1 MLFLLKGGEKMKFDA
16 VLETRTGKKGNVYE
30 CLVIK
35 LSPNVEKLVFLTT
48 AELELLKLQ
57 KSQLGK

>member
-1 MLFLLKGGEKMKFDA
+1 MKFDA
-16 VLETRTGKKGNVYE
+16 VLESRTGKKGNVYE